1 MTYKT
6 ILVPYDGSDPAN
18 RALDKAI
25 ELAKALGSQIVLV
38 YVVEEM
44 HLPLSKYSLKL
55 PSNKIAKENL
65 ERLYREM
72 EKDGLEALEEKKKA
86 CASAQVP
93 AKTAVLRGNTVE
105 QILSIAKKE
114 EADLVIVGSSGFS
127 GISKLKV
134 LGSVSRKLSEQ
145 SRCPVMIVH

>member
-6 ILVPYDGSDPAN
+6 ILVPYDGSAPAN

-25 ELAKALGSQIVLV
+25 EIAKALGSQIVLV

-55 PSNKIAKENL
+55 PSNKIARENL

-72 EKDGLEALEEKKKA
+72 EKDGLEALEEKKKL
-86 CASAQVP
+86 CISAQVP

-105 QILSIAKKE
+105 QILSIARKE

-145 SRCPVMIVH
+145 SPCPVMIVH